1 MYTHIP
7 RKNWKTKGCMMEK
20 IKTLLKYRSTKF
32 KNTKIK
38 KYIYN

>member
-7 RKNWKTKGCMMEK
+7 RKNWKTKGYMMEK
-20 IKTLLKYRSTKF
+20 IKTLLKYCSTKF

-38 KYIYN
+38 KKYI